1 MDGLLKKSSNI
12 KSINNIIYKNS
23 NDNNLVLL
31 TLEKTNWTPET
42 IVPINM
48 LGGPIKIL
56 FNFVNNEEDKRNVF
70 KLFLDNEY
78 LKKNNINDDD
88 LFKVAQLAIHDK
100 LEKRLLAPKLI
111 SDLF

>member
-1 MDGLLKKSSNI
+1 MDGLLIKSNNI

-23 NDNNLVLL
+23 NDNNLVLMEL
-31 TLEKTNWTPET
+31 TKTSWTPES

-48 LGGPIKIL
+48 IGGPIKIT

-70 KLFLDNEY
+70 KLFLDNKY
-78 LKKNNINDDD
+78 LIKNNINDDD
-88 LFKVAQLAIHDK
+88 LFKVARLAINDK

>member
-1 MDGLLKKSSNI
+1 M
-12 KSINNIIYKNS
+12 
-23 NDNNLVLL
+23 DNNLVLL

-88 LFKVAQLAIHDK
+88 LFKVAQLAINDK

-111 SDLF
+111 SHLF